1 MKIEIA
7 KELRKNAV
15 IVASMKSGQEIRNA
29 ISNSLEAL
37 AALIEE
43 EEIPIKRMVLSY
55 YLRGVLTG
63 VGIVLIVLVLLM
75 L

>member
-7 KELRKNAV
+7 KELRKSAG
-15 IVASMKSGQEIRNA
+15 IVASVKSGQEIRDA

-37 AALIEE
+37 ATLIEE

-63 VGIVLIVLVLLM
+63 IGIVLIVLVLLM

>member
-7 KELRKNAV
+7 KELRKNAG

-63 VGIVLIVLVLLM
+63 IGIVLIVLVLLM

>member
-7 KELRKNAV
+7 KELRKNAG

-37 AALIEE
+37 AILIEE

-63 VGIVLIVLVLLM
+63 VGIVWIVLVILM

>member
-7 KELRKNAV
+7 KELRKSAG
-15 IVASMKSGQEIRNA
+15 IVASVKSGQEIRDA

-37 AALIEE
+37 ATLIEE

-63 VGIVLIVLVLLM
+63 IGIVLIALVLLM